1 MDDSDKEP
9 SEDSA
14 NENTRINSSQFSSSD
29 IENSITKDKDPLI
42 SSSNLVNEGITAGKR
57 IAKISVVTL
66 LAIGVAEIITWYFSG
81 SIVVFADGIDSVAD
95 ALISFIV
102 LLGLRIAHRPAD
114 KRFHFG
120 YHKVESLTALIAA
133 LGMIA
138 IGIIIFYNSYQ
149 SLIHPHEI
157 KEPILVMTVLASA
170 SALSLHRAFQMR
182 RIANKYNLL
191 SLKTDARNSIKD
203 GSASVIGF
211 FSIVAATQF
220 GFIQMDAIG
229 GMVIAGFIFSVSY
242 ITLKRSSLVLVDS
255 WQNPQITESIKEII
269 SNDFRKEDVDVKNV
283 MLRSSGMVDQAEI
296 HIEFDG
302 DERLSD
308 IELLSLRIE
317 MDIRSKYPSLEKIS
331 IIPHSSSDTVDKS
344 KLKRINALRNLKWKP
359 SVFRSDK
366 LSKIKTKRM

>member
-283 MLRSSGMVDQAEI
+283 LLRSSGMVDQAEI
-296 HIEFDG
+296 HIEVDG

-359 SVFRSDK
+359 SVFRSNK
-366 LSKIKTKRM
+366 LSKRKN